1 MKYLDSSVRAAA
13 LSLGL
18 WLAVGMAAGCNT
30 STEPT
35 VQLNFPEGMKIP
47 EPAKGP
53 VVNPGMGP
61 TSQGDPHDLTKLK

>member
-1 MKYLDSSVRAAA
+1 MKRFDPSARAAA
-13 LSLGL
+13 LVFALV
-18 WLAVGMAAGCNT
+18 LAVGAAGGCNS

-53 VVNPGMGP
+53 AADSGTGAI
-61 TSQGDPHDLTKLK
+61 SRGDPHDLTK

>member
-1 MKYLDSSVRAAA
+1 MKHLDPFFKVVA

-18 WLAVGMAAGCNT
+18 CVAVGMVAGCNM

-35 VQLNFPEGMKIP
+35 VQLNFPEGMKLP

-53 VVNPGMGP
+53 VINQGAGP
-61 TSQGDPHDLTKLK
+61 TSQGDPHDLTK

>member
-1 MKYLDSSVRAAA
+1 MKQAGPRARVARTVLGVFFA
-13 LSLGL
+13 LGL
-18 WLAVGMAAGCNT
+18 GSGCNT

-53 VVNPGMGP
+53 VVNQGAGP
-61 TSQGDPHDLTKLK
+61 TSQGDPHALTK